1 MRKFLML
8 LALLWPGYGLIA
20 QQTYVFKEGLIS
32 GPCHQYG
39 RTALYTDQLAW
50 ELCNGQLKTPVSGTS
65 SFPDEKGAAQQWN
78 TITANEE
85 GSFAGRAINNGYLY
99 VSYNAPKAQ
108 TAILNVT
115 GHQMVYVNGTPHAGD
130 MYRYGWMYIPVQ
142 LRQGNNEF
150 YIRTG
155 RSWGRQGIKAA
166 LLFPE
171 KPVYI
176 SIADSTMPFVV
187 AGNDNSELWGGV
199 VVVNTSAQ
207 PLKNLQIQAT
217 VNGKS
222 MTTTLPEIAAL
233 TTRKV
238 GFKMNATG
246 NSTDGTYN
254 CTLVLT
260 NQKTT
265 IDNKTFALKP
275 VTNKDHYSNT
285 FISEM
290 DGSVQYYSVSP
301 QANPTGKAPA
311 LFLSV
316 HGAEVQAIN
325 QASAYKYKDWGVLV
339 APTNRRPRGFNWE
352 DWGRL
357 DALEVLDIATRSF
370 NPDPE
375 RIYLTGH
382 SMGGHGTW
390 YLGAT
395 FAGKWA
401 AIAPCSGYPTLMG
414 YGSADGLIPDSPR
427 NSTEQVL
434 LRASNPSNTFKL
446 ATNYKAG
453 GVYILHGDSDHVV
466 SVDYARQMKKIL
478 SNFQADFSYY
488 EYPGGEHWYGDTCV
502 DWGPLFQYFK
512 WHTIPADTSVN
523 EIDFTTASPAIS
535 AIHHWVR
542 ILQQEHPLEYSRI
555 QLNRNK
561 TRTTI
566 TGTTTNISTL
576 AIDLKDVP
584 AGSTISI
591 QLDGKPAV
599 KYTRNNTDTL
609 LYLHNGAQWT
619 AGAAPVAT
627 EKGALRNGTFKEV
640 FNHRMV
646 FVYSTGGQPAEN
658 EWSLNKARYDAETW
672 YYRGNGAVDIVADKD
687 FDAAKYPDRGII
699 IYGNAS
705 TNKAWKQLL
714 QQAPVQV
721 SRGKVTVGQQEYTGE
736 GLATY
741 FMWPRA
747 DSKTASVAVIGGTG
761 LPGMRAADA
770 NQYFAGGSGFP
781 DYMIF
786 NVDLLKG
793 NTQAVKTAGFYNNEW
808 KLDEKEMIR
817 N

>member
-1 MRKFLML
+1 MRKILLL
-8 LALLWPGYGLIA
+8 LAMLVPGYGLIA
-20 QQTYVFKEGLIS
+20 QQTYEFKDGLIS

-39 RTALYTDQLAW
+39 RTALFTDQLAY
-50 ELCNGQLKTPVSGTS
+50 ELCNGQLKTPQNGAP
-65 SFPDEKGAAQQWN
+65 SFADEKGAAQHWQ
-78 TITANEE
+78 TITAAAD
-85 GSFAGRAINNGYLY
+85 GAFTGRQINNGYLY

-108 TAILNVT
+108 TAILNIA

-155 RSWGRQGIKAA
+155 RSWGRQGIKAK
-166 LLFPE
+166 LMFPE
-171 KPVYI
+171 KPVYL

-187 AGNDNSELWGGV
+187 KGNSNSNLWGAV
-199 VVVNTSAQ
+199 VVVNTTTQA
-207 PLKNLQIQAT
+207 LKGLSVTAK
-217 VNGKS
+217 VNGVNV
-222 MTTTLPEIAAL
+222 TTSLPDIAPL

-238 GFKMNATG
+238 GFKFDATA
-246 NSTDGTYN
+246 SAKDGSYN
-254 CTLVLT
+254 CTLTLEGKQVNDT
-260 NQKTT
+260 
-265 IDNKTFALKP
+265 KTFPLTV

-285 FISEM
+285 FVSDI
-290 DGSVQYYSVSP
+290 DGSVQYYAVSP
-301 QANPTGKAPA
+301 QANPDGKAPA
-311 LFLSV
+311 FFLSV

-325 QASAYKYKDWGVLV
+325 QARAYKYKDWGVLV

-357 DALEVLDIATRSF
+357 DALEVLNIGVNTF
-370 NPDPE
+370 HPDPS

-427 NSTEQVL
+427 NSTEQIL
-434 LRASNPSNTFKL
+434 LRASNPSNVFKL
-446 ATNYKAG
+446 ANNYKAG
-453 GVYILHGDSDHVV
+453 GVYILHGDSDKVV

-478 SNFQADFSYY
+478 ADFHKDFSYY

-502 DWGPLFQYFK
+502 DWGPLYEYFK

-523 EIDFTTASPAIS
+523 EIDFTTANPAIS
-535 AIHHWVR
+535 AVHHWVR
-542 ILQQEHPLEYSRI
+542 ILQQQHTLEYSRI
-555 QLNRNK
+555 QLSRNSARN
-561 TRTTI
+561 TV
-566 TGTTTNISTL
+566 TGTTSNIQTL

-584 AGSTISI
+584 VGNTLRIA
-591 QLDGKPAV
+591 LDGNPAIS
-599 KYTRNNTDTL
+599 YTRHAGDSL
-609 LYLHNGAQWT
+609 LYLQHGNQWAIGT
-619 AGAAPVAT
+619 APAAT
-627 EKGALRNGTFKEV
+627 DKGVVRNGTFKEA

-646 FVYSTGGQPAEN
+646 FVYSTGGTPAEN
-658 EWSLNKARYDAETW
+658 EWSVSKARYDAETW

-687 FDAAKYPDRGII
+687 FKAANYPDRGII
-699 IYGNAS
+699 LYGNAT
-705 TNKAWKQLL
+705 TNKAWNQLL
-714 QQAPVQV
+714 QQAPVQIT
-721 SRGKVTVGQQEYTGE
+721 RGKVTVGQQEYAGDNF
-736 GLATY
+736 AAY

-747 DSKTASVAVIGGTG
+747 DSKTASVAVVAGTG
-761 LPGMRAADA
+761 LAGMRAADA

-781 DYMIF
+781 DYMVF
-786 NVDLLKG
+786 STDLLKG
-793 NTQAVKTAGFYNNEW
+793 NMQAVKTAGFYDNKW
-808 KLDEKEMIR
+808 QLDETERIK

>member
-1 MRKFLML
+1 MRKILLL
-8 LALLWPGYGLIA
+8 LAMLAPGYGLIA
-20 QQTYVFKEGLIS
+20 QQTYEFKEGLIS

-39 RTALYTDQLAW
+39 RTALFTDQLAYA
-50 ELCNGQLKTPVSGTS
+50 LCNGQLKAPAKGTA
-65 SFPDEKGAAQQWN
+65 SFPDEKGAAQQWQD
-78 TITANEE
+78 IAAAAD
-85 GSFAGRAINNGYLY
+85 GSFSGRAINNGYLF
-99 VSYNAPKAQ
+99 VTYNAPKAQ
-108 TAILNVT
+108 TAILNIS

-130 MYRYGWMYIPVQ
+130 MYRYGWMYVPVQ
-142 LRQGNNEF
+142 LRQGVNEF

-155 RSWGRQGIKAA
+155 RSWGRQGVKAR
-166 LLFPE
+166 LMFPE

-187 AGNDNSELWGGV
+187 AGNNNSALQGAV
-199 VVVNTSAQ
+199 VIVNTSNK
-207 PLKNLQIQAT
+207 PLKGERMKAT
-217 VNGKS
+217 VNGKTIVS
-222 MTTTLPEIAAL
+222 ELPEIAPL

-238 GFKMNATG
+238 GFQFDASAPAANG
-246 NSTDGTYN
+246 VYN
-254 CTLVLT
+254 CTLVLGDKQT
-260 NQKTT
+260 LDT
-265 IDNKTFALKP
+265 KTFALTA

-285 FISEM
+285 FVSDI
-290 DGSVQYYSVSP
+290 DGSVQYYAVSP
-301 QANPTGKAPA
+301 QANPDGKAPS

-357 DALEVLDIATRSF
+357 DALEVLNIGVNTFR
-370 NPDPE
+370 PDPE

-395 FAGKWA
+395 YAGKWA

-434 LRASNPSNTFKL
+434 LRASNPSNVFKL
-446 ATNYKAG
+446 ANNYKAG
-453 GVYILHGDSDHVV
+453 GVYILHGDSDRVV

-478 SNFQADFSYY
+478 ADFHKDFSYY

-523 EIDFTTASPAIS
+523 EIDFTTANTAIS
-535 AIHHWVR
+535 SVHHWVR
-542 ILQQEHPLEYSRI
+542 ILQQQHTLEYSRI
-555 QLNRNK
+555 QLSRNNARNK
-561 TRTTI
+561 V
-566 TGTTTNISTL
+566 TGTTTNIRTM

-584 AGSTISI
+584 AGQTLSI
-591 QLDGKPAV
+591 ELDGSPAINYSR
-599 KYTRNNTDTL
+599 KAGDSL
-609 LYLHNGAQWT
+609 LYLTHGNQW
-619 AGAAPVAT
+619 AIGNAPAAT
-627 EKGALRNGTFKEV
+627 DKGTIRNGTFKEA

-646 FVYSTGGQPAEN
+646 FVYSTAGQPAEN

-687 FDAAKYPDRGII
+687 FKAANYPDRGII
-699 IYGNAS
+699 LYGNAS
-705 TNKAWKQLL
+705 TNNAWKQLL
-714 QQAPVQV
+714 QQSPVQV
-721 SRGKVTVGQQEYTGE
+721 SRGKVTVGQREYTGD

-747 DSKTASVAVIGGTG
+747 DSKKAAIAVVAGTG
-761 LPGMRAADA
+761 LAGMRAADA

-781 DYMIF
+781 DYMVFGI
-786 NVDLLKG
+786 DLLKG
-793 NTQAVKTAGFYNNEW
+793 DMQSVKTAGFYNTEW
-808 KLDEKEMIR
+808 KLDESEAIS
-817 N
+817 NQ

>member
-1 MRKFLML
+1 MRKFLSF
-8 LALLWPGYGLIA
+8 LALLLPGYGLFA
-20 QQTYVFKEGLIS
+20 QQTYDFKEGLIS

-39 RTALYTDQLAW
+39 RTALFTDQLAYD
-50 ELCNGQLKTPVSGTS
+50 LCNGQLKTPAKGAG
-65 SFPDEKGAAQQWN
+65 SFTDEKGAQQQWQ
-78 TITANEE
+78 TVTANPE
-85 GSFAGRAINNGYLY
+85 GSFAGRIINNGYLY
-99 VSYNAPKAQ
+99 VTYNASKAQ
-108 TAILNVT
+108 TAILNIT

-155 RSWGRQGIKAA
+155 RSFGRQGIKAK

-187 AGNDNSELWGGV
+187 ADNDNSRLTGAV
-199 VVVNTSAQ
+199 VVINTTSQ
-207 PLKNLQIQAT
+207 PLKNMQIKAT

-222 MTTTLPEIAAL
+222 VTSTIPEIAPLA
-233 TTRKV
+233 TRKV
-238 GFKMNATG
+238 GFGLDASATA
-246 NSTDGTYN
+246 TQYN
-254 CTLVLT
+254 CELVLS
-260 NQKTT
+260 NQKGTADT
-265 IDNKTFALKP
+265 KSFSLKA

-285 FISEM
+285 FVSDI
-290 DGSVQYYSVSP
+290 DGSVQYYAVSP

-325 QASAYKYKDWGVLV
+325 QASAYHYKDWGVLV

-357 DALEVLDIATRSF
+357 DALEVF
-370 NPDPE
+370 NIGVNTFHPDPE

-395 FAGKWA
+395 YAGKWA

-427 NSTEQVL
+427 NATEQIL

-453 GVYILHGDSDHVV
+453 GVYILHGDSDKVV
-466 SVDYARQMKKIL
+466 PVDHARQMKKIL
-478 SNFQADFSYY
+478 ADFHKDFSYY

-502 DWGPLFQYFK
+502 DWGPLFSYFK

-523 EIDFTTASPAIS
+523 EIDFTTANPAIS
-535 AIHHWVR
+535 AVHHWVR
-542 ILQQEHPLEYSRI
+542 ILQQEHTLEYSRI
-555 QLNRNK
+555 QLSRNK
-561 TRTTI
+561 TRTAI
-566 TGTTTNISTL
+566 TGTTGNIKVL
-576 AIDLKDVP
+576 AVDLKDVP
-584 AGSTISI
+584 VGSSLSVT
-591 QLDGKPAV
+591 LDGKPAV
-599 KYTRNNTDTL
+599 NYTRQSGDSL
-609 LYLHNGAQWT
+609 LYLHNGTQWT
-619 AGAAPVAT
+619 AGNAPAAT
-627 EKGALRNGTFKEV
+627 EKGTVRNGTFKEA

-672 YYRGNGAVDIVADKD
+672 YYRGNGAIDIVADKD
-687 FDAAKYPDRGII
+687 FDAARYPDRGII

-714 QQAPVQV
+714 QNAPVQV
-721 SRGKVTVGQQEYTGE
+721 TRGKVTVGKQVYSGD

-747 DSKTASVAVIGGTG
+747 DSKIASIAVIGGTG
-761 LPGMRAADA
+761 IPGMRAADA

-781 DYMIF
+781 DFMIF
-786 NVDLLKG
+786 DTNLLKG
-793 NTQAVKTAGFYNNEW
+793 DVKAVRTAGFYDNEW
-808 KLDEKEMIR
+808 KVDEKETIV

>member
-1 MRKFLML
+1 MRKILLL
-8 LALLWPGYGLIA
+8 LAILLSGYGLIA
-20 QQTYVFKEGLIS
+20 QQTYEFKDGLIS

-39 RTALYTDQLAW
+39 RTALYTDQLAY
-50 ELCNGQLKTPVSGTS
+50 ELCNGQLKTPAKGAA
-65 SFPDEKGAAQQWN
+65 SFPDEKGAAQQWE
-78 TITANEE
+78 TITAGAD
-85 GSFAGRAINNGYLY
+85 GSFAGRSINNGYLY

-108 TAILNVT
+108 TAVLNIS

-155 RSWGRQGIKAA
+155 RSWGRAGIKAK

-187 AGNDNSELWGGV
+187 AGNNNNDLLGAV
-199 VVVNTSAQ
+199 VVVNTTAQ
-207 PLKNLQIQAT
+207 PLKGLSVNAT
-217 VNGKS
+217 VNGKTV
-222 MTTTLPEIAAL
+222 TTAIPEVAAL
-233 TTRKV
+233 STRKV
-238 GFKMNATG
+238 GFRFDASATAANG
-246 NSTDGTYN
+246 SYN
-254 CTLVLT
+254 CTLTLSGKQVADT
-260 NQKTT
+260 
-265 IDNKTFALKP
+265 KTFALKA

-285 FISEM
+285 FVSDI
-290 DGSVQYYSVSP
+290 DGSVQYYAVSP
-301 QANPTGKAPA
+301 QANPDVKAPA
-311 LFLSV
+311 FFLSV

-357 DALEVLDIATRSF
+357 DALEVLNIGLNTF
-370 NPDPE
+370 HPDPE

-395 FAGKWA
+395 YAGKWA

-427 NSTEQVL
+427 NSTEQIL

-453 GVYILHGDSDHVV
+453 GVYILHGDSDKVV

-478 SNFQADFSYY
+478 ADFHKDFSYY

-523 EIDFTTASPAIS
+523 EIDFTTANPAIS
-535 AIHHWVR
+535 AVHHWVR
-542 ILQQEHPLEYSRI
+542 ILQQQHTLEYSRI
-555 QLNRNK
+555 QLSRNH
-561 TRTTI
+561 TRNAV
-566 TGTTTNISTL
+566 TGTTSNIRTL
-576 AIDLKDVP
+576 AIDLKDIPVGN
-584 AGSTISI
+584 ALSI
-591 QLDGKPAV
+591 TLDGSPALS
-599 KYTRNNTDTL
+599 YTRQNGDSL
-609 LYLHNGAQWT
+609 LYLQHDAQWT
-619 AGAAPVAT
+619 ISKAPLAT
-627 EKGALRNGTFKEV
+627 DKGPVRNGTFKEA

-646 FVYSTGGQPAEN
+646 FVYSTAGLPAEN

-672 YYRGNGAVDIVADKD
+672 YYRGNGAVDIIADKD
-687 FDAAKYPDRGII
+687 FNAANYPDRGII
-699 IYGNAS
+699 IYGNAT

-714 QQAPVQV
+714 SQAPVQIA
-721 SRGKVTVGQQEYTGE
+721 RGKVTVGKQEYNGE
-736 GLATY
+736 GFAAY
-741 FMWPRA
+741 FIWPRA
-747 DSKTASVAVIGGTG
+747 DSKTAAIAVVAGTG
-761 LPGMRAADA
+761 LAGMRAADA

-786 NVDLLKG
+786 DVELLKG
-793 NTQAVKTAGFYNNEW
+793 NTQAVKTAGFYDNAW
-808 KLDEKEMIR
+808 KMDEAEQIR

>member
-1 MRKFLML
+1 MRKFLLL
-8 LALLWPGYGLIA
+8 LALLLPGYGIWA

-39 RTALYTDQLAW
+39 RTALFTDQLAW
-50 ELCNGQLKTPVSGTS
+50 QLSNGRLKAPVAGAA
-65 SFPDEKGAAQQWN
+65 SFTDEKGEQNSWQNMA
-78 TITANEE
+78 ANEE
-85 GSFAGRAINNGYLY
+85 GSFSGRAINNGYLY
-99 VSYNAPKAQ
+99 VSYKASKAQ
-108 TAILNVT
+108 TAILNIA

-130 MYRYGWMYIPVQ
+130 MYRYGWMYVPVQ
-142 LRQGNNEF
+142 LRQGVNEF

-155 RSWGRQGIKAA
+155 RSWGRQGIKAR

-176 SIADSTMPFVV
+176 SVADSTMPFVV
-187 AGNDNSELWGGV
+187 TGNDNSQLWGAV
-199 VVVNTSAQ
+199 VVVNTTDQ
-207 PLKNLQIQAT
+207 PLKDLRITAT
-217 VNGKS
+217 VQGKTV
-222 MTTTLPEIAAL
+222 TTTLPEIAAL
-233 TTRKV
+233 STRKT
-238 GFKMNATG
+238 GFKMDATANG
-246 NSTDGTYN
+246 SS
-254 CTLVLT
+254 CVLVLSSKKAT
-260 NQKTT
+260 LDSKT
-265 IDNKTFALKP
+265 IDLTT
-275 VTNKDHYSNT
+275 VTNKQHYSNT
-285 FISEM
+285 FISAV
-290 DGSVQYYSVSP
+290 DGSVQYYSVAP
-301 QANPTGKAPA
+301 QANPDGKAPA

-325 QASAYKYKDWGVLV
+325 QARAYDPKDWGVLV

-357 DALEVLDIATRSF
+357 DALEVLDIATSKF
-370 NPDPE
+370 HPDPE

-427 NSTEQVL
+427 NNTEKIL

-466 SVDYARQMKKIL
+466 SVDYARQMKNIL
-478 SNFQADFSYY
+478 AKFHPDFSYY

-502 DWGPLFQYFK
+502 DWGPLYQYFK
-512 WHTIPADTSVN
+512 WHTIPSDSNVN

-535 AIHHWVR
+535 AVHHWTR
-542 ILQQEHPLEYSRI
+542 ILQQQHPLEYSRI
-555 QLNRNK
+555 QLSRNK
-561 TRTTI
+561 ARNTI
-566 TGTTTNISTL
+566 TGTTTNTGIL
-576 AIDLKDVP
+576 ALDLKDVP
-584 AGSTISI
+584 AGGELTI
-591 QLDGKPAV
+591 QLDGKPAIT
-599 KYTRNNTDTL
+599 YTKKATDTL
-609 LYLHNGAQWT
+609 LYLHNGDRWT
-619 AGAAPVAT
+619 IGNAPAAS
-627 EKGALRNGTFKEV
+627 EKGTQRNGTFKEA
-640 FNHRMV
+640 FNHHMV

-672 YYRGNGAVDIVADKD
+672 YYRGNGAVDLIADKD
-687 FDAAKYPDRGII
+687 FDAAKYPDRGVVL
-699 IYGNAS
+699 YGNAS

-714 QQAPVQV
+714 QGAPVQV
-721 SRGKVTVGQQEYTGE
+721 TRGKVTVGSQEYSGE
-736 GLATY
+736 GLAAY

-747 DSKTASVAVIGGTG
+747 DSRTASVAVIGGTG

-786 NVDLLKG
+786 DTDLLKG
-793 NTQAVKTAGFYNNEW
+793 NTNAVKTAGFYNNEW
-808 KLDEKEMIR
+808 KLDESEMIR
-817 N
+817 NK

>member
-1 MRKFLML
+1 MRKILLL
-8 LALLWPGYGLIA
+8 LAILLSGYGVIA
-20 QQTYVFKEGLIS
+20 QQTYEFKDGLIS

-39 RTALYTDQLAW
+39 RTALFTDQLAY
-50 ELCNGQLKTPVSGTS
+50 ELCNGQLKTPAKGAA
-65 SFPDEKGAAQQWN
+65 SFPDEKGAAQQWE
-78 TITANEE
+78 TITAGTD
-85 GSFAGRAINNGYLY
+85 GSFAGRSINNGYLY

-108 TAILNVT
+108 TAILNIS

-155 RSWGRQGIKAA
+155 RSWGRAGIKAK

-187 AGNDNSELWGGV
+187 AGNNNSDLLGAV

-207 PLKNLQIQAT
+207 PLKGLSVNAT
-217 VNGKS
+217 VNGKTV
-222 MTTTLPEIAAL
+222 TTAIPEVAAL
-233 TTRKV
+233 STRKV
-238 GFKMNATG
+238 GFRFDASATAA
-246 NSTDGTYN
+246 DGSYN
-254 CTLVLT
+254 CTLTLSGKQVADT
-260 NQKTT
+260 
-265 IDNKTFALKP
+265 KTFALKA

-285 FISEM
+285 FVSDI
-290 DGSVQYYSVSP
+290 DGSVQYYAVSP
-301 QANPTGKAPA
+301 QADPNGKAPA
-311 LFLSV
+311 FFLSV

-357 DALEVLDIATRSF
+357 DALEVLNIGLNTF
-370 NPDPE
+370 HPDPE

-395 FAGKWA
+395 YAGKWA

-427 NSTEQVL
+427 NSTEQIL

-453 GVYILHGDSDHVV
+453 GVYILHGDSDKVV

-478 SNFQADFSYY
+478 ADFHKDFSYY

-523 EIDFTTASPAIS
+523 EIDFTTANPAIS
-535 AIHHWVR
+535 AVHHWIR
-542 ILQQEHPLEYSRI
+542 ILQQQHTLEYSRI
-555 QLNRNK
+555 QLSRNHA
-561 TRTTI
+561 RNAV
-566 TGTTTNISTL
+566 TGTTSNIHTL

-584 AGSTISI
+584 VGNALSI
-591 QLDGKPAV
+591 TLDGSPAIS
-599 KYTRNNTDTL
+599 YTRQNGDSL
-609 LYLHNGAQWT
+609 LYLQHDAQW
-619 AGAAPVAT
+619 AIGKAPLAT
-627 EKGALRNGTFKEV
+627 DKGAVRNGTFKEA

-646 FVYSTGGQPAEN
+646 FVYSTAGQPAEN

-672 YYRGNGAVDIVADKD
+672 YYRGNGAVDIIADKD
-687 FDAAKYPDRGII
+687 FNAANYPDRGII
-699 IYGNAS
+699 IYGNAT

-714 QQAPVQV
+714 SQAPVQV
-721 SRGKVTVGQQEYTGE
+721 ARGKVTVGKQEYSGE
-736 GLATY
+736 GFAAY

-747 DSKTASVAVIGGTG
+747 DSKTASVAVVAGTG
-761 LPGMRAADA
+761 LAGMRAADA

-786 NVDLLKG
+786 DVELLKG
-793 NTQAVKTAGFYNNEW
+793 NTQAVKTAGFYDNAW
-808 KLDEKEMIR
+808 KMDEAEQIK

>member
-1 MRKFLML
+1 MRKL
-8 LALLWPGYGLIA
+8 LLLLVLLLPGYSIRA
-20 QQTYVFKEGLIS
+20 QQTYVFREGLIS

-39 RTALYTDQLAW
+39 RTALFTDQLAW
-50 ELCNGQLKTPVSGTS
+50 QLSNGKLKAPAAGTA
-65 SFPDEKGAAQQWN
+65 SFTSEKGELNNWQNISADA
-78 TITANEE
+78 E

-99 VSYNAPKAQ
+99 VTYNASKAQ
-108 TAILNVT
+108 TAILNIA

-130 MYRYGWMYIPVQ
+130 MYRYGWMYVPVQ
-142 LRQGNNEF
+142 LRQGINEF

-155 RSWGRQGIKAA
+155 RSWGRQGIKAK

-176 SIADSTMPFVV
+176 SVADSTMPFVV
-187 AGNDNSELWGGV
+187 TGNDNSQLWGAV
-199 VVVNTSAQ
+199 VVVNTTSQ
-207 PLKNLQIQAT
+207 PLKDLQIQAT
-217 VNGKS
+217 VQGKTI
-222 MTTTLPEIAAL
+222 TTTLPEIAAL

-238 GFKMNATG
+238 GFKMDASG
-246 NSTDGTYN
+246 NGAS
-254 CTLVLT
+254 CTLTLINRKAIDTKTIALT
-260 NQKTT
+260 TVNNTR
-265 IDNKTFALKP
+265 
-275 VTNKDHYSNT
+275 HYSNT
-285 FISEM
+285 FISAI
-290 DGSVQYYSVSP
+290 DGSVQYYAVSP
-301 QANPTGKAPA
+301 QANPNGKAPA

-325 QASAYKYKDWGVLV
+325 QARAYKAKDWGVLV

-357 DALEVLDIATRSF
+357 DALEVLDIATGSF
-370 NPDPE
+370 HPDPE

-427 NSTEQVL
+427 NNTEQIL

-453 GVYILHGDSDHVV
+453 GVYVLHGDSDHVV
-466 SVDYARQMKKIL
+466 SVDYARQMKNIL
-478 SNFQADFSYY
+478 AKFHPDFSYF

-502 DWGPLFQYFK
+502 DWGPLYQYFR

-523 EIDFTTASPAIS
+523 EIDFSTASPAIS
-535 AIHHWVR
+535 SVHHWIR
-542 ILQQEHPLEYSRI
+542 ILQQEHPLEYSRV
-555 QLNRNK
+555 QLSRNAS
-561 TRTTI
+561 RSAI
-566 TGTTTNISTL
+566 TGTTTNTGIL
-576 AIDLKDVP
+576 ALDLKDVP
-584 AGSTISI
+584 TGHSLSI

-599 KYTRNNTDTL
+599 NYTKKDGDTL

-619 AGAAPVAT
+619 IGKAPVAT
-627 EKGALRNGTFKEV
+627 DKGPLRNGTFKEA
-640 FNHRMV
+640 FNHHMV

-658 EWSLNKARYDAETW
+658 EWSLSKARYDAETW
-672 YYRGNGAVDIVADKD
+672 YYRGNGAVDIIADKD
-687 FDAAKYPDRGII
+687 FDATKYPDRGVI

-714 QQAPVQV
+714 QNAPVQV
-721 SRGKVTVGQQEYTGE
+721 TRGKVTVGSQEYSGE
-736 GLATY
+736 GLAAY

-786 NVDLLKG
+786 STDLLQG
-793 NTQAVKTAGFYNNEW
+793 NTSAVKTAGFFNNEW
-808 KLDEKEMIR
+808 KLDESEMIR

>member
-1 MRKFLML
+1 MRKILLL
-8 LALLWPGYGLIA
+8 LAILLSGYGVIA
-20 QQTYVFKEGLIS
+20 QQTYEFKDGLIS

-39 RTALYTDQLAW
+39 RTALFTDQLAY
-50 ELCNGQLKTPVSGTS
+50 ELCNGQLKTPAKGAA
-65 SFPDEKGAAQQWN
+65 SFPDEKGAAQQWE
-78 TITANEE
+78 TITAGTD
-85 GSFAGRAINNGYLY
+85 GSFTGRRINNGYLY

-108 TAILNVT
+108 TAILNIS

-155 RSWGRQGIKAA
+155 RSWGRAGIKAK

-187 AGNDNSELWGGV
+187 AGNNNSDLLGAV

-207 PLKNLQIQAT
+207 PLKGLSISAK
-217 VNGKS
+217 VNGKTV
-222 MTTTLPEIAAL
+222 TTAIPEIAAL
-233 TTRKV
+233 STRKV
-238 GFKMNATG
+238 GFKFDASATAA
-246 NSTDGTYN
+246 DGSYN
-254 CTLVLT
+254 CELTLSGKQIADT
-260 NQKTT
+260 
-265 IDNKTFALKP
+265 KTFALKA

-285 FISEM
+285 FISDI
-290 DGSVQYYSVSP
+290 DGSVQYYAVSP
-301 QANPTGKAPA
+301 QANPDGKAPA
-311 LFLSV
+311 FFLSV

-357 DALEVLDIATRSF
+357 DALEVLNIGLNTF
-370 NPDPE
+370 HPDPE

-395 FAGKWA
+395 YAGKWA

-427 NSTEQVL
+427 NSTEQIL

-453 GVYILHGDSDHVV
+453 GVYILHGDSDKVV

-478 SNFQADFSYY
+478 ADFHKDFSYY

-523 EIDFTTASPAIS
+523 EIDFTTANPAIS
-535 AIHHWVR
+535 AVHHWVR
-542 ILQQEHPLEYSRI
+542 ILQQQHALEYSRI
-555 QLNRNK
+555 QLSRNHA
-561 TRTTI
+561 RNAV
-566 TGTTTNISTL
+566 TGTTTNIRTL

-584 AGSTISI
+584 VGQALSI
-591 QLDGKPAV
+591 TLDGNPAIS
-599 KYTRNNTDTL
+599 YTRRNGDSL
-609 LYLHNGAQWT
+609 LYLQQDAQW
-619 AGAAPVAT
+619 AISKAPSAT
-627 EKGALRNGTFKEV
+627 DKGSVRNGTFKEA

-646 FVYSTGGQPAEN
+646 FVYSTAGQPAEN

-672 YYRGNGAVDIVADKD
+672 YYRGNGAIDIVADKD
-687 FDAAKYPDRGII
+687 FNAASYPDRGII

-714 QQAPVQV
+714 SQSPVQIT
-721 SRGKVTVGQQEYTGE
+721 RGKVTVGKQEYNGE
-736 GLATY
+736 GFAAY

-747 DSKTASVAVIGGTG
+747 DSKTASVAVVAGTG
-761 LPGMRAADA
+761 LAGMRAADA

-786 NVDLLKG
+786 DVELLKG
-793 NTQAVKTAGFYNNEW
+793 NTQAVKTAGFYDNTW
-808 KLDEKEMIR
+808 KMDEKEQIK